1 MLKIVVRQVPL
12 KMTPNFQ
19 RQHYLY
25 WCNVYNLSQG
35 NQAVFPNTT
44 IRVLC
49 KGKHFFNS
57 QYPPS
62 TFLLIHG
69 LFCHFNK
76 IVYLCYVFTSRLDR
90 KRWHK
95 V

>member
-44 IRVLC
+44 IRVLGQRYE
-49 KGKHFFNS
+49 KFINFTHLFHTFYS
-57 QYPPS
+57 LRLYPYQ
-62 TFLLIHG
+62 
-69 LFCHFNK
+69 K
-76 IVYLCYVFTSRLDR
+76 
-90 KRWHK
+90 
-95 V
+95 

>member
-44 IRVLC
+44 IRVQR
-49 KGKHFFNS
+49 KDIYFSSISDTIFR
-57 QYPPS
+57 
-62 TFLLIHG
+62 
-69 LFCHFNK
+69 FCCTEF
-76 IVYLCYVFTSRLDR
+76 
-90 KRWHK
+90 
-95 V
+95 

>member
-35 NQAVFPNTT
+35 NHAVFPNTT
-44 IRVLC
+44 IRVRR
-49 KGKHFFNS
+49 
-57 QYPPS
+57 Q
-62 TFLLIHG
+62 
-69 LFCHFNK
+69 
-76 IVYLCYVFTSRLDR
+76 R
-90 KRWHK
+90 
-95 V
+95 

>member
-44 IRVLC
+44 IRVQVQRYEKICNGVHLF
-49 KGKHFFNS
+49 GAFLQTFFS
-57 QYPPS
+57 
-62 TFLLIHG
+62 
-69 LFCHFNK
+69 
-76 IVYLCYVFTSRLDR
+76 
-90 KRWHK
+90 
-95 V
+95 

>member
-44 IRVLC
+44 IRVQC
-49 KGKHFFNS
+49 KDKYNFFNLRHFFR
-57 QYPPS
+57 
-62 TFLLIHG
+62 
-69 LFCHFNK
+69 LFMMIKFIYTMCIILF
-76 IVYLCYVFTSRLDR
+76 
-90 KRWHK
+90 
-95 V
+95 

>member
-35 NQAVFPNTT
+35 IMRHSLTPPFEF
-44 IRVLC
+44 L
-49 KGKHFFNS
+49 GKDS
-57 QYPPS
+57 
-62 TFLLIHG
+62 
-69 LFCHFNK
+69 K
-76 IVYLCYVFTSRLDR
+76 
-90 KRWHK
+90 K
-95 V
+95 

>member
-44 IRVLC
+44 IRVLGQRYEKKC
-49 KGKHFFNS
+49 QSCTQKIDFFYN
-57 QYPPS
+57 YFFVDYIIY
-62 TFLLIHG
+62 TA
-69 LFCHFNK
+69 
-76 IVYLCYVFTSRLDR
+76 R
-90 KRWHK
+90 KK

>member
-1 MLKIVVRQVPL
+1 MLKLVVRQVPL

-44 IRVLC
+44 IRVRVQRYEKNFYRC
-49 KGKHFFNS
+49 TEKIDFFCNYFFVDYIIYTTHRKG
-57 QYPPS
+57 
-62 TFLLIHG
+62 
-69 LFCHFNK
+69 
-76 IVYLCYVFTSRLDR
+76 
-90 KRWHK
+90 
-95 V
+95 

>member
-35 NQAVFPNTT
+35 NHEVFPNTT
-44 IRVLC
+44 IRVQC
-49 KGKHFFNS
+49 KGM
-57 QYPPS
+57 
-62 TFLLIHG
+62 
-69 LFCHFNK
+69 
-76 IVYLCYVFTSRLDR
+76 
-90 KRWHK
+90 
-95 V
+95 

>member
-44 IRVLC
+44 IRVQG
-49 KGKHFFNS
+49 KGTHFF
-57 QYPPS
+57 
-62 TFLLIHG
+62 
-69 LFCHFNK
+69 
-76 IVYLCYVFTSRLDR
+76 
-90 KRWHK
+90 
-95 V
+95 

>member
-44 IRVLC
+44 IRVQH
-49 KGKHFFNS
+49 KGKQIFLIDNIFFEILS
-57 QYPPS
+57 LSHPGRWCY
-62 TFLLIHG
+62 T
-69 LFCHFNK
+69 
-76 IVYLCYVFTSRLDR
+76 LCV
-90 KRWHK
+90 
-95 V
+95 